1 MTLDTLTPDEIPD
14 RPQADRWSPSDFTTH
29 CAAEGVELHAS
40 RRFGGP
46 PVLGAAL
53 AVPVGTVVLNA
64 VDECDEIEQ

>member
-14 RPQADRWSPSDFTTH
+14 RPQVDRWSPSDFEHH

-46 PVLGAAL
+46 PSLSLCVLVSTATAAL
-53 AVPVGTVVLNA
+53 QAI
-64 VDECDEIEQ
+64 DESDDIEL